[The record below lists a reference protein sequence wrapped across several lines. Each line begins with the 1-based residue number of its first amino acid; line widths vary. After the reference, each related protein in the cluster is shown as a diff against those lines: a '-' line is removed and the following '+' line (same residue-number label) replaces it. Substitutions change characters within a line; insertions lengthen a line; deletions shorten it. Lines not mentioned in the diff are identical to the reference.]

1 MTFVEAASVT
11 DAPASVKVRAEISDV
26 HLVNTTKR
34 IETAGGNIIHIDA
47 MDSEEVVSEVA
58 AGTDLFLIANNSV
71 RDR

>member
-47 MDSEEVVSEVA
+47 MDS
-58 AGTDLFLIANNSV
+58 
-71 RDR
+71 